1 MANSATEQLEVEGSG
16 YGQPGAVESSRNIEP
31 QDGGYKSIPQKE
43 IFDEE
48 AAFSF
53 RKKRTPNKTRSMVS
67 SHQSPFLKTDMQ
79 PTIHSSNMQPSP
91 RRSVITTPT
100 ASKSPGPPVVSSL
113 DFMEQP
119 SSIDDDSQANG
130 KGEDSEWELVWKG
143 SWIVPSLEPIK
154 TSSTSASS
162 KKVPASLKKA
172 SLDNKQQVIFQGP
185 DGVKLQSNV
194 TELPGIA
201 FAVSK
206 SRQCQ
211 QEEESMRSEER
222 QFMRE
227 NTEMHLVA
235 KIRLSSFPFFLL
247 MPGCTEPCRVFAS
260 PESKTSADFLKE
272 LFDHEDII
280 ALLLRVASKP
290 GNPSKKKGL
299 LQSVS
304 KQDDNPFL
312 QQATRQG
319 GASNLSKQVTETE
332 DPRRK
337 LYQDT
342 SMFLVYGMLV
352 DNNPHLATDL
362 ENHGKTSHKEL
373 PTISFFAY
381 PLVDQTS
388 FSEQILLNT
397 RSLEQIK
404 QDAED
409 ARLSDPLL
417 SGDLKEPY
425 VRYEDPDVD
434 SIMNGSDGEQ
444 ESEQDSNQTI
454 FGMGLDEDKSLNQEM
469 EILRALERSKTWSP
483 YTVLSPP
490 SAPSSESG
498 SISGSKDVPKDRV
511 LSRSHTL
518 DVLTIANKDTS
529 ARSTLSRHKSMDAD
543 GKSKHPMAMTS
554 DGINGKVNT
563 KVDSRLSRNLTVAI
577 AKVSRKGLSR
587 MKSPSRAPQQPLD
600 VTTESLRRKLLGP
613 GSVRGGLPSSSRVS
627 PSPSTK
633 STESSNKAT
642 VKGLVVSALSK
653 INISQDHEDFKEC
666 AANLYRSVT
675 FAMRKD
681 IASRRYNLEELERL
695 MDRHAAL
702 L

>member
-1 MANSATEQLEVEGSG
+1 MKARCQAGDGTAI
-16 YGQPGAVESSRNIEP
+16 GQ
-31 QDGGYKSIPQKE
+31 
-43 IFDEE
+43 
-48 AAFSF
+48 
-53 RKKRTPNKTRSMVS
+53 
-67 SHQSPFLKTDMQ
+67 
-79 PTIHSSNMQPSP
+79 
-91 RRSVITTPT
+91 
-100 ASKSPGPPVVSSL
+100 
-113 DFMEQP
+113 
-119 SSIDDDSQANG
+119 
-130 KGEDSEWELVWKG
+130 
-143 SWIVPSLEPIK
+143 
-154 TSSTSASS
+154 
-162 KKVPASLKKA
+162 
-172 SLDNKQQVIFQGP
+172 
-185 DGVKLQSNV
+185 
-194 TELPGIA
+194 
-201 FAVSK
+201 
-206 SRQCQ
+206 
-211 QEEESMRSEER
+211 
-222 QFMRE
+222 
-227 NTEMHLVA
+227 
-235 KIRLSSFPFFLL
+235 
-247 MPGCTEPCRVFAS
+247 
-260 PESKTSADFLKE
+260 
-272 LFDHEDII
+272 I
-280 ALLLRVASKP
+280 ALLLRVASRP
-290 GNPSKKKGL
+290 AHPSKKKGL

-312 QQATRQG
+312 QQTTRQG
-319 GASNLSKQVTETE
+319 GASNLSKRVTEIPE

-342 SMFLVYGMLV
+342 SMFLVYGMLMGNKD
-352 DNNPHLATDL
+352 DNPYLAMDL
-362 ENHGKTSHKEL
+362 EHSRKTSHKEL

-417 SGDLKEPY
+417 SGDPNEPY

-444 ESEQDSNQTI
+444 DSEQYSNQAT
-454 FGMGLDEDKSLNQEM
+454 FGMELDEDKSLHQEM

-483 YTVLSPP
+483 YTVLAPASV
-490 SAPSSESG
+490 PSSESG
-498 SISGSKDVPKDRV
+498 SSPSSKDTPKDRV

-518 DVLTIANKDTS
+518 GVLAIANKDIS
-529 ARSTLSRHKSMDAD
+529 VRSTLSRHKSMDSH
-543 GKSKHPMAMTS
+543 GRSKQPITS
-554 DGINGKVNT
+554 DGIDTKVNT
-563 KVDSRLSRNLTVAI
+563 KVDPHLNRNPTSTITKA
-577 AKVSRKGLSR
+577 SRKGLSR

-613 GSVRGGLPSSSRVS
+613 GSVRGGLPSISSIS
-627 PSPSTK
+627 PNPTTK

-642 VKGLVVSALSK
+642 VKGLVASALSK

-681 IASRRYNLEELERL
+681 ISSRRYNLEELERL